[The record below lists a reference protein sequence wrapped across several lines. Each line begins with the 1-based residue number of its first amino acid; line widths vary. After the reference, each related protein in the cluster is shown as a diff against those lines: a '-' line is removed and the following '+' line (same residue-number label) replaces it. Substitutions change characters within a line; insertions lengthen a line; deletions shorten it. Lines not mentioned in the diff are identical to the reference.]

1 MSRPDAAEQIG
12 HGPESRGQSETADVD
27 DEVDPRKRATDPT
40 RRRVSRTAGEALT
53 DAVNS
58 LDGVAVHANTLII
71 GDASVGTMVGRD
83 YLGAVSGRGFV
94 PSGPVSPTMLQH
106 LENTFVPPS
115 RFEEVRS
122 RLRKQKVLL
131 LRAPKGW
138 GRTAAALRALAE
150 DCGAGVQKLNPD
162 VRLRSLELEFTPETG
177 YLLESLEVAQ
187 AIALRSFHLEQLSQ
201 TLTTYRC
208 RMIVVL
214 DNEIELPADID
225 SFLLDGGEPPDVTQL
240 VSKHLDWR
248 LRGEPTNVLER
259 PEVVSLLA
267 EMGEYR
273 APARELALLAGQLA
287 QVAVGRV
294 EITDIVTQYSAA
306 ADIRFQQWF
315 DELDVEARAFAIA
328 LAVFNGMPLH
338 IVSSAGR
345 VLAQLIM
352 DEEISD
358 VSQHRRS
365 VFGTRSAELLSRTR
379 VELYQSSEETEYGR
393 IPVQA
398 ARFEDHRYPRR
409 VLEYVWH
416 QYHAAHELVREWLRL
431 LGADPDLRVCTR
443 AGVAVGLLSTFEFEH
458 ARRLVIEPWADS
470 GERHDRFAAIGA
482 LQFPSLRPELTP
494 LITRMLAGWLRG
506 SQPLPRR
513 ATAAAALGSTVGQL
527 MPNRALELLRGAAR
541 SSEMAVQEATCYSM
555 LQLFKVPQ
563 LTSMILGELR
573 IWTDSEEV
581 SLRETGFRCVLEL
594 SFGVAF
600 ESSRSTRPWPAMVWL
615 ANESADHRDSIIILF
630 ARLMEAPY
638 YMPAAYREIRRWVR
652 IAEKDHQLRGPLG
665 KMLRD
670 FGRAIHDAE
679 TVSNYLRDW
688 AEEHQGPVQAVNE
701 LLTIL
706 DQEEEST

>member
-1 MSRPDAAEQIG
+1 M
-12 HGPESRGQSETADVD
+12 
-27 DEVDPRKRATDPT
+27 
-40 RRRVSRTAGEALT
+40 
-53 DAVNS
+53 
-58 LDGVAVHANTLII
+58 
-71 GDASVGTMVGRD
+71 
-83 YLGAVSGRGFV
+83 
-94 PSGPVSPTMLQH
+94 
-106 LENTFVPPS
+106 
-115 RFEEVRS
+115 
-122 RLRKQKVLL
+122 
-131 LRAPKGW
+131 
-138 GRTAAALRALAE
+138 
-150 DCGAGVQKLNPD
+150 
-162 VRLRSLELEFTPETG
+162 
-177 YLLESLEVAQ
+177 
-187 AIALRSFHLEQLSQ
+187 
-201 TLTTYRC
+201 
-208 RMIVVL
+208 
-214 DNEIELPADID
+214 
-225 SFLLDGGEPPDVTQL
+225 
-240 VSKHLDWR
+240 
-248 LRGEPTNVLER
+248 
-259 PEVVSLLA
+259 
-267 EMGEYR
+267 
-273 APARELALLAGQLA
+273 
-287 QVAVGRV
+287 
-294 EITDIVTQYSAA
+294 
-306 ADIRFQQWF
+306 
-315 DELDVEARAFAIA
+315 
-328 LAVFNGMPLH
+328 
-338 IVSSAGR
+338 
-345 VLAQLIM
+345 
-352 DEEISD
+352 
-358 VSQHRRS
+358 
-365 VFGTRSAELLSRTR
+365 
-379 VELYQSSEETEYGR
+379 
-393 IPVQA
+393 
-398 ARFEDHRYPRR
+398 
-409 VLEYVWH
+409 
-416 QYHAAHELVREWLRL
+416 
-431 LGADPDLRVCTR
+431 
-443 AGVAVGLLSTFEFEH
+443 AVGLLSTFEFEH